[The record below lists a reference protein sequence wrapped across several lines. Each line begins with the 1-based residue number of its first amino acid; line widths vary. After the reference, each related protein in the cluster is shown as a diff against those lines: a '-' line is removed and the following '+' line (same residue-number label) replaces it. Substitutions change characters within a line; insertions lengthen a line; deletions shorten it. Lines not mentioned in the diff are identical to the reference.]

1 LSAFKIIKSKE
12 SIEITEGN
20 KKEGLFAPSSCCCE
34 YLPNMERP
42 VNHKA
47 GSEPRGLM
55 KLGGLVT
62 KFRVPICPELR
73 REMRVRTMEEKEK
86 SS

>member
-1 LSAFKIIKSKE
+1 MKSKE
-12 SIEITEGN
+12 STEITEGN
-20 KKEGLFAPSSCCCE
+20 KKEGLFAPSSRCRE
-34 YLPNMERP
+34 YLPNTERP

-47 GSEPRGLM
+47 GSEPRGPM
-55 KLGGLVT
+55 KLGGSVT

-73 REMRVRTMEEKEK
+73 REMRARAMEEKEK